1 MPSTELQDTLRGIKG
16 VSAVVFDGSIGKD
29 LVISAERA
37 GVKTLVAMDS
47 KIKPTDTRLNL
58 LTMSSF

>member
-1 MPSTELQDTLRGIKG
+1 LRGIKG
-16 VSAVVFDGSIGKD
+16 VSTIVFDGSIGKD
-29 LVISAERA
+29 LVIGAERA

-47 KIKPTDTRLNL
+47 KVKPTETRLNL